1 MLGAYQD
8 FLAVVAAHREFTPI
22 TAWVLRLN
30 LLKASRRIEQIT
42 RESNSNSYSYNVAFA
57 TSDVCESAGNVIS
70 LLLAILVEEKQ
81 RIDIEALS
89 PHRHTTIANS
99 LEEAIDSYL
108 DCPRSL
114 EKAYDVIYYI
124 KCLLS
129 YHKVDFTG
137 LVIEKWEQ
145 DIKLWEQ
152 DIQ

>member
-70 LLLAILVEEKQ
+70 LLFSNIG
-81 RIDIEALS
+81 R
-89 PHRHTTIANS
+89 R
-99 LEEAIDSYL
+99 
-108 DCPRSL
+108 
-114 EKAYDVIYYI
+114 KAKDRY
-124 KCLLS
+124 
-129 YHKVDFTG
+129 
-137 LVIEKWEQ
+137 
-145 DIKLWEQ
+145 
-152 DIQ
+152 